1 MTDKQNTKIPLS
13 DLAILE
19 RLLDQAPTRGATEVS
34 KRRGIVILAPKLH
47 ELRGKGYT
55 WREVA
60 AWLTE
65 HSVPVT
71 VPALQRY
78 LRSAKQAAAHGDRGR
93 ATGARG
99 GVVRGGTAAS
109 RESPAP
115 PPAVHPPAVPPQ
127 GPSTAPVVKPLAPE
141 GTSRGAQPEPRR
153 SAFAIRPDT
162 KDI

>member
-1 MTDKQNTKIPLS
+1 VTDKQSTKIPLS
-13 DLAILE
+13 DLATLGQ
-19 RLLDQAPTRGATEVS
+19 LLDQAPARRATEVT
-34 KRRGIVILAPKLH
+34 KRRGIIILAPKLH

-60 AWLTE
+60 GWLTE

-78 LRSAKQAAAHGDRGR
+78 LRSAKQAAAHGDRAR
-93 ATGARG
+93 ATAGRGVASRGA
-99 GVVRGGTAAS
+99 AAAA

-115 PPAVHPPAVPPQ
+115 PPVHPPAMPPQ
-127 GPSTAPVVKPLAPE
+127 GPSTAPVVKPTAME
-141 GTSRGAQPEPRR
+141 GTSRSPQPEPRR